1 MAKAAKKT
9 PKNDKERKEIKDQK
23 KNDRIKK
30 KGNLDKFLPQS
41 EQIEFDLET

>member
-9 PKNDKERKEIKDQK
+9 SKNDKKKIENKDQK
-23 KNDRIKK
+23 EKDKARK